1 MPDDERR
8 CACGNLGKLDF
19 RTGKRRPKCGRCY
32 ESPAAREVQLQLK
45 RNHSRHAYAS
55 GRWAERRADQ
65 LARGQR
71 LMDQPSHHKGMAAL
85 KARLGDPR
93 PPGMTLSLIRPDS
106 PNAYDGWDQRVT
118 YRLSTDP
125 ADYVWET
132 QAENNARK
140 LVP

>member
-1 MPDDERR
+1 
-8 CACGNLGKLDF
+8 
-19 RTGKRRPKCGRCY
+19 
-32 ESPAAREVQLQLK
+32 
-45 RNHSRHAYAS
+45 
-55 GRWAERRADQ
+55 
-65 LARGQR
+65 
-71 LMDQPSHHKGMAAL
+71 MAAL